1 MCKNSLWRD
10 GYQVLGGCLVMQCG
24 DRLWDEWWNRSS
36 GEGVRHSNGWLSSVV
51 VPTYVHAARPL
62 AGRLLDL
69 MARTKKKKS
78 GGRAQVAKHLNLHA
92 YLPPFSRRLLPV
104 PPPPGLG
111 PPGHTWVSS
120 ASELPPPH
128 PTAEDLRCWGWQAS
142 TPNSLA
148 CGAREEPESK
158 EAYPPSRCAHLS
170 VLAASKQDKAATH
183 TGRRWR
189 TLMYTPLAS
198 RRKTKASQVLLVT
211 TRP

>member
-1 MCKNSLWRD
+1 MRGQAVGRVVEQEQRRGTAAQQRLVVLRSCTNIRTCCASTCRPVTGLD
-10 GYQVLGGCLVMQCG
+10 GQ
-24 DRLWDEWWNRSS
+24 DE
-36 GEGVRHSNGWLSSVV
+36 
-51 VPTYVHAARPL
+51 
-62 AGRLLDL
+62 
-69 MARTKKKKS
+69 KKKS